1 MSATAHA
8 KPTVPATE
16 NCRFCWMCR
25 QVCPVGLVT
34 SRETLTP
41 HAWALTIES
50 VKRGQL
56 TWNRETA
63 GVMYACADCGLCR
76 SNCVTDQPLPDAI
89 ADARAEIVRRGVAP
103 DVVADIDRR
112 LRAHGNPY
120 AAESPAARGRKGA
133 AALFVGDTGRY
144 RGAESVDA
152 AIRLLQ
158 AIGTE
163 VVPISSGRSSGLLAN
178 ALGLTET
185 AETLGRAVLEDVEA
199 SGAREVLV
207 LAPADRWTFEYVY
220 LHRLGLKWPVG
231 VAVREVPDVL
241 AGAAADGRLR
251 FERRGDD
258 ESYGYHDPCHAPRV
272 ASDRAAPRV
281 LLAAALGSSAARNLF
296 WRGSRAHPCGA
307 IGGLEFTSPDIAR
320 RLAAARLADAANAG
334 ARVLITE
341 DPLCLTHLSANAREG
356 LAVTGLYDLLA
367 GRLRN

>member
-1 MSATAHA
+1 
-8 KPTVPATE
+8 
-16 NCRFCWMCR
+16 MCR
-25 QVCPVGLVT
+25 QVCPVGHVT

-56 TWNRETA
+56 AWNRETA

-89 ADARAEIVRRGVAP
+89 ADARADIVRRGMAP

-120 AAESPAARGRKGA
+120 SSEPLMRSDRKGRV
-133 AALFVGDTGRY
+133 ALFVGDIGRY
-144 RGAESVDA
+144 RGALAVET
-152 AIRLLQ
+152 AIKLLR

-178 ALGLTET
+178 TLGLTET
-185 AETLGRAVLEDVEA
+185 AQTLGRAVLADVEA
-199 SGAREVLV
+199 SGAREVFV
-207 LAPADRWTFEYVY
+207 LTPADRWTFEYVY
-220 LHRLGLKWPVG
+220 PHRLGLTWPAA
-231 VAVREVPDVL
+231 VAVHEVTEFL
-241 AGAAADGRLR
+241 AGALADGRLR
-251 FERRGDD
+251 FERRGDN

-272 ASDRAAPRV
+272 ASDRVAPRA
-281 LLAAALGSSAARNLF
+281 LLAAALGSSGARNLF

-320 RLAAARLADAANAG
+320 RLADARLDDAENAG
-334 ARVLITE
+334 ARVLVTE
-341 DPLCLTHLSANAREG
+341 DPACLAHLGARGRDGME
-356 LAVTGLYDLLA
+356 VTGLYELLA
-367 GRLRN
+367 SRLWNRP

>member
-1 MSATAHA
+1 L

-25 QVCPVGLVT
+25 QVCPVGHVT

-76 SNCVTDQPLPDAI
+76 SHCVTDQPLPDAI
-89 ADARAEIVRRGVAP
+89 AAARADIVRRGLAP

-120 AAESPAARGRKGA
+120 SSESPAASARKGPV
-133 AALFVGDTGRY
+133 ALFVGDAGRY
-144 RGAESVDA
+144 RSARSVEA
-152 AIRLLQ
+152 AVKLLE
-158 AIGTE
+158 AIGIDA
-163 VVPISSGRSSGLLAN
+163 VPMCSGRSNGLLAN

-185 AETLGRAVLEDVEA
+185 AETLGRAVLEDVAA

-220 LHRLGLKWPVG
+220 PHRLGLTWPSA
-231 VAVREVPDVL
+231 VAVREVTDVL
-241 AGAAADGRLR
+241 AGAVAEGRLR
-251 FERRGDD
+251 FERRGDE

-272 ASDRAAPRV
+272 AADRVAPRA
-281 LLAAALGSSAARNLF
+281 LLAAALGASGARNLF

-307 IGGLEFTSPDIAR
+307 VGGLEFTSPDIAR
-320 RLAAARLADAANAG
+320 RLAEARLADAASAG
-334 ARVLITE
+334 VRVLITE
-341 DPLCLTHLSANAREG
+341 DPTCVAHLSAHGRVG
-356 LAVTGLYDLLA
+356 LAVTGLYELLA
-367 GRLRN
+367 GRLGK